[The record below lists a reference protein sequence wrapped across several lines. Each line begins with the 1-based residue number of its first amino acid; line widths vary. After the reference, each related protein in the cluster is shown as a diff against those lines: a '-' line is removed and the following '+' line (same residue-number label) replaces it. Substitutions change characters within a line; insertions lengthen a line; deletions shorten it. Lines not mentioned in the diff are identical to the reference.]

1 MITKSNYQTA
11 PQVYSLAELNV
22 AQIQSLDRDK
32 TVVLI
37 PGGILEEH
45 GPYLPCFTDGYIN
58 ERLTC
63 DVANAIGSRPG
74 WSALIFPT
82 IPLGTGG
89 ANEIGE
95 KYIFPGTYTVRTTTL
110 RTVFMDLA
118 TELGEQGFRWIFIV
132 HLHGAPNHNKVLDQA
147 CAYFNDTYEGRMVN
161 LAGLILPSLFEVA
174 SMTEEDQ
181 KAAGFDVH
189 AGTEETS
196 WMLFVQ
202 PGLVDPAYK
211 EAIPYRG
218 ENWDDLR
225 QISKAPNWLGY
236 FSSPANS
243 KVSYGKIITEKIAE
257 ALTALVFK
265 VLDEGDLDSIPRY
278 AELMQ
283 ESATNIAID
292 STALEEEVRRQQK
305 QDEWLKKRGL
315 G

>member
-1 MITKSNYQTA
+1 MKSNCQTA
-11 PQVYSLAELNV
+11 PRVYYLAELNA
-22 AQIQSLDRDK
+22 AQIRTLDRGK
-32 TVVLI
+32 SVVLI

-58 ERLTC
+58 ERLSC
-63 DVANAIGSRPG
+63 DIANAVVSRPG
-74 WSALIFPT
+74 WTALIFPT

-118 TELGEQGFRWIFIV
+118 TELGEQGFRWIFVV
-132 HLHGAPNHNKVLDQA
+132 HLHGAPNHNRVLDQA
-147 CAYFNDTYEGRMVN
+147 CAYFNDMYEGRMVN
-161 LAGLILPSLFEVA
+161 LAGLIDLFTLFDA
-174 SMTEEDQ
+174 GHLTEEDQ

-196 WMLFVQ
+196 WILFVQ
-202 PGLVDPAYK
+202 PDLVDPAYK

-218 ENWDDLR
+218 ENWDDLIR
-225 QISKAPNWLGY
+225 IAKAPNWPGY

-243 KVSYGKIITEKIAE
+243 KASYGKIITEKVVE
-257 ALTALVFK
+257 ASKDLVFK
-265 VLDEGDLDSIPRY
+265 VLDGEDLDSIPSY
-278 AELMQ
+278 AELME
-283 ESATNIAID
+283 ESAPNIAID
-292 STALEEEVRRQQK
+292 GTALEEEVRRQQK